1 MAQAN
6 LPVYLYNNPG
16 QKKVTRNLH
25 KVSLLFCPSTIY
37 NVLDTR
43 FWTHD
48 LRKKLEIKSAT
59 IILENMTV
67 ALINASIY

>member
-1 MAQAN
+1 MASAT
-6 LPVYLYNNPG
+6 LPVYIYNNPG
-16 QKKVTRNLH
+16 QKKVTGCLH
-25 KVSLLFCPSTIY
+25 KVSFLFCPSTIY
-37 NVLDTR
+37 YVLDTR

-48 LRKKLEIKSAT
+48 LRKILKLESAT